1 MYPHLGWKMCLYVYA
16 SVLQL
21 PNPAY
26 QKWTPVKK
34 PLSTLVKLQ
43 ERNERYFISID
54 GKRLTWLVNW
64 LTAEL
69 QKREG

>member
-1 MYPHLGWKMCLYVYA
+1 MIKSQVVMYPHLGWKMCLYVYA

-26 QKWTPVKK
+26 QKWTPVNK

-43 ERNERYFISID
+43 DRNERYL
-54 GKRLTWLVNW
+54 KHT
-64 LTAEL
+64 
-69 QKREG
+69 

>member
-1 MYPHLGWKMCLYVYA
+1 MYPHLGWKMCLYVYM

-26 QKWTPVKK
+26 QKWTPVNK

-43 ERNERYFISID
+43 DRNERYL
-54 GKRLTWLVNW
+54 KHT
-64 LTAEL
+64 
-69 QKREG
+69 